1 MPHEVREELK
11 GLWAALTI
19 FNPEFEK
26 CELTTQT
33 SGNPIGI
40 VDAILRPVK
49 ERWGP
54 QRDSHRLKNRCG
66 DKEIVLRWRID
77 GPQFCYG
84 PQLKKIV
91 LTVTRKEYAAPSAD
105 ARIHFHCRSILDY
118 GGCTSRANVA
128 ATNNGKTSVASANT
142 WAKYELMRVHGRRGG
157 APLLRIRSLRGSF
170 PTKQPRPVVH
180 QSRNHRTL
188 GRCSKSEM
196 PKI

>member
-1 MPHEVREELK
+1 MDKANSSPSVRTGHINEVCGNSPQKLAA
-11 GLWAALTI
+11 WALAPLRHDWLMRCAYERFSI
-19 FNPEFEK
+19 RVRK
-26 CELTTQT
+26 CELAAQT

-54 QRDSHRLKNRCG
+54 QGDSHRLKNRCG
-66 DKEIVLRWRID
+66 DKEIVLRWRIE

-84 PQLKKIV
+84 PQLRKIV

-142 WAKYELMRVHGRRGG
+142 WAKW
-157 APLLRIRSLRGSF
+157 
-170 PTKQPRPVVH
+170 
-180 QSRNHRTL
+180 
-188 GRCSKSEM
+188 
-196 PKI
+196 